1 MSTSGLTFDE
11 FASAHLDALLRF
23 ATALTNDRELG
34 ADLVQDVL
42 LRAHVR
48 WAHVGS
54 RTDPVPYVRRMI
66 VNEFVSWRRK
76 WARVVP
82 GVNLADE
89 GPETGAPDHADRYA
103 DHLSLLHE
111 LERLPRRQRA
121 VIVLRYYEDLPDNEI
136 AQVLGCTTSTV
147 RGYAMR
153 ALRALRVELAAPGA
167 TSIGGAERRK
177 P

>member
-1 MSTSGLTFDE
+1 MAPQMGSGRFLGSISPTR
-11 FASAHLDALLRF
+11 LLRPEHPI
-23 ATALTNDRELG
+23 TPNDRSTWFDAAL
-34 ADLVQDVL
+34 
-42 LRAHVR
+42 
-48 WAHVGS
+48 
-54 RTDPVPYVRRMI
+54 
-66 VNEFVSWRRK
+66 
-76 WARVVP
+76 
-82 GVNLADE
+82 
-89 GPETGAPDHADRYA
+89 ADRYA

-147 RGYAMR
+147 RGYAMQ

-167 TSIGGAERRK
+167 TRIGGAERRK